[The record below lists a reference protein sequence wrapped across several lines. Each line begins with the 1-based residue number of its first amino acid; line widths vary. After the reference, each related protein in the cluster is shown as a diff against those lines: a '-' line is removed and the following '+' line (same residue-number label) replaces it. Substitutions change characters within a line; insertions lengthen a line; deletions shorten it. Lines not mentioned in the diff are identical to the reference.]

1 MDHVYNFKH
10 IFNFKKNTKKYHIK
24 GTASILHSS
33 KLQIYLQPRQDTLVK
48 SGFGMLRVNRFKLS
62 GLFLL
67 SQKVSLGLIAHNIIV
82 HNASKLG
89 IYATVKG

>member
-10 IFNFKKNTKKYHIK
+10 VFNFKKNTKNI
-24 GTASILHSS
+24 TS
-33 KLQIYLQPRQDTLVK
+33 KVRLYTTQFKAPNISAPRQDTLVK
-48 SGFGMLRVNRFKLS
+48 PGFGVLCVNRFRLS

-67 SQKVSLGLIAHNIIV
+67 SQKVSLGLITHNIIV
-82 HNASKLG
+82 HNTSKLG